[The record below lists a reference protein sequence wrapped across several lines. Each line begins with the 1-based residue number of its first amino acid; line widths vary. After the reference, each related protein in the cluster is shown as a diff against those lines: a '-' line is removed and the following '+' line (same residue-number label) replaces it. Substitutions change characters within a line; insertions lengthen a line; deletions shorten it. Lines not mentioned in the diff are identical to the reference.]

1 MKFLVQH
8 TKEASL
14 IESLPK
20 FGLITD
26 VIVLDTDDYYLV
38 CEILHTTC
46 FNSHFHGFGVEHEST
61 PSYIFV
67 KQNDLA
73 DHNILGLYKLLN
85 FKLVVL
91 KYHLNENIIITFKK
105 YC

>member
-1 MKFLVQH
+1 MVHH
-8 TKEASL
+8 TKEASFV
-14 IESLPK
+14 ESLPK

-26 VIVLDTDDYYLV
+26 VIVLDYYLV
-38 CEILHTTC
+38 CEILHTPC
-46 FNSHFHGFGVEHEST
+46 FNSHFHCFGVEHEST

-91 KYHLNENIIITFKK
+91 KYHLNENII
-105 YC
+105 